1 MKEKDFIGKH
11 LKRFVVNDRIVWGNK
26 LIRSATL
33 AVVCLSFG
41 TSLAFAAGHTVQV
54 CVRDERGA
62 AITGALVQV
71 HAASPQKV
79 IGDVSGCASVEVQP
93 GTRVEITHAGFADVA
108 ESIGDQT
115 QLTVVM
121 RVAAVS
127 EEVEVTAARLP
138 LALDASAS
146 SVRTMTGQQLQ
157 EAPGFT
163 LDDQLRQVAGFQ
175 LFRRT
180 SSWVSNPTTQGTSLR
195 GLGSTAV
202 SRTLVLTD
210 QVPLNDAFGG
220 WIHWNE
226 IPELA
231 VRDVEL
237 MRGGASDLYGS
248 SAIGGVIDVIPVV
261 PQGFGY
267 AADVSGAS
275 EATSSVNGLLTGGG
289 HGWSGLVATSLFRTD
304 GYILTAPAVRG
315 PIDMASNVHSQSGR
329 VEVRR
334 ALGSDGNVFL
344 LGNVLNEAR
353 GNGTPLQTNATRLW
367 RYVGGANWSP
377 ADAGRFLL
385 RLYGSDQNYRQSFS
399 SISTDRTSE
408 KLTSLQQVPTQQL
421 GGAAQWARGYGKFTV
436 VAGGDVLDTRATDNE
451 TSVKSGVNQ
460 PTLSTSARQRD
471 SGVYGELLWQP
482 STWSIAL
489 SSRLDRFGNYDATL
503 VGGGAPPMTLPVVQ
517 ETVFDPR
524 LGIVKKVAGGL
535 SLTAS
540 GFRAFRG
547 PTLNELYRKFQVGQQ
562 ITLANGNL
570 RSERATGFETGALMD
585 LSHWGSLRG
594 SYFWTQVNRPVA
606 SVAISSTPTTQLL
619 QRENLGQLESRG
631 LTVEYE
637 LKPLS
642 FLMLTGG
649 YQYAVSTVTK
659 FQADPTLV
667 DKWTPEVPRNS
678 ATLQARLHKDRV
690 GIFSVDLR
698 TSGQSFDDSANQF
711 RLDGY
716 AQVDLYAEHDFGR
729 RWQVYS
735 SVQNLFNTEVQ
746 AGRTP
751 LLTLGA
757 PRIVSGGIRLH

>member
-1 MKEKDFIGKH
+1 MS
-11 LKRFVVNDRIVWGNK
+11 
-26 LIRSATL
+26 IRSAAAVVASLFCCLSMAL
-33 AVVCLSFG
+33 AVPRNL
-41 TSLAFAAGHTVQV
+41 QV
-54 CVRDERGA
+54 CVQDQRGDVLPN
-62 AITGALVQV
+62 AIVHIESDPPQTLSV
-71 HAASPQKV
+71 HA
-79 IGDVSGCASVEVQP
+79 DGCVAVRAKA
-93 GTRVEITHAGFADVA
+93 GTQVRITHTGFASARQTVGDQDRLVVVLRVA
-108 ESIGDQT
+108 TASESI
-115 QLTVVM
+115 
-121 RVAAVS
+121 
-127 EEVEVTAARLP
+127 EVTAARTP

-146 SVRTMTGQQLQ
+146 SVRTMTAEQLQ

-163 LDDQLRQVAGFQ
+163 LDDALRQVAGFQ

-202 SRTLVLTD
+202 SRTLVLSD

-248 SAIGGVIDVIPVV
+248 SAIGGVIDVVPVV
-261 PQGFGY
+261 PHRFGY
-267 AADVSGAS
+267 ALDLSGAS
-275 EATSSVNGLLTGGG
+275 EHTSDLNGLLTVGER
-289 HGWSGLVATSLFRTD
+289 GWSGLAAASLFRTD

-315 PIDMASNVHSQSGR
+315 PIDTASNVHSQSGR
-329 VEVRR
+329 IDLRH
-334 ALGSDGNVFL
+334 AFSSNGSVFL

-353 GNGTPLQTNATRLW
+353 GNGTPVQTNATRLW

-385 RLYGSDQNYRQSFS
+385 RLYGNDQNYRQSFS
-399 SISTDRTSE
+399 SIAANRASE
-408 KLTSLQQVPTQQL
+408 KLTNLQRVPSQQV
-421 GGAAQWARGYGKFTV
+421 GGAVQWARGYAGKVTL
-436 VAGGDVLDTRATDNE
+436 VAGGDLIDTRATDNE
-451 TSVKSGVNQ
+451 TSVKSGVPQ
-460 PTLSTSARQRD
+460 PTVSTSARQRG
-471 SGVYGELLWQP
+471 SGIYGEILWQP
-482 STWSIAL
+482 SSWSIAF
-489 SSRLDRFGNYDATL
+489 SSRLDRFGNLDAKQTTA
-503 VGGGAPPMTLPVVQ
+503 GTSSPLPTVQ

-547 PTLNELYRKFQVGQQ
+547 PSLNELYRKFQVGQQ

-570 RSERATGFETGALMD
+570 RSERATGFEAGALMD
-585 LSHWGSLRG
+585 LSRWGSVRG

-619 QRENLGQLESRG
+619 QRQNLGQLESRG
-631 LTVEYE
+631 LTAEYD

-659 FQADPTLV
+659 FQADPALV
-667 DKWTPEVPRNS
+667 DKWTAEVPRNS
-678 ATLQARLHKDRV
+678 ATLQARLHKSRI
-690 GIFSVDLR
+690 GILSVDLR

-711 RLDGY
+711 RLAGY
-716 AQVDLYAEHDFGR
+716 AQVDLYAEHSFGH

-735 SVQNLFNTEVQ
+735 SAQNLFNTEVQ

-757 PRIVSGGIRLH
+757 PRLVSIGVRLR